1 MQNSPQIEKTSFD
14 VQVVEMDLVQKQAA
28 KSNVKKKSERR
39 WNGFGVWL
47 RTAAGHELL
56 EDREQLPV
64 LCHGCVGLR
73 RVRNHRAARLIHLAK
88 PPHAK
93 RSDLLQP
100 RKTTRNSSIENI
112 CTKCPLVLRRSFEKT
127 TKTKSQNMCTKPP
140 KNCENENAN
149 RPHYHGL
156 ENHLDRK
163 SISERMGSGA
173 HHSDLWE

>member
-1 MQNSPQIEKTSFD
+1 MEGI
-14 VQVVEMDLVQKQAA
+14 
-28 KSNVKKKSERR
+28 
-39 WNGFGVWL
+39 WGWWL

-156 ENHLDRK
+156 ENHLEQKHLGTDGVR
-163 SISERMGSGA
+163 GSPQRSLGVTRHRGHPSA
-173 HHSDLWE
+173 LNRP